1 MSLKMERLEA
11 RVSKDQKDL
20 LQKAAQLEG
29 TSLTEFIVRAAQ
41 DAANR
46 ALERTET
53 LKLTARDRETF
64 VNALIAPPPPAPRL
78 REAAAR
84 YKKITSRQK

>member
-20 LQKAAQLEG
+20 LQKAARLEG
-29 TSLTEFIVRAAQ
+29 SSLTEFIVRAAQ

-46 ALERTET
+46 ALERTEI
-53 LKLTARDRETF
+53 LKLTARDRERF
-64 VNALIAPPPPAPRL
+64 INALIAPPPPKPRL
-78 REAAAR
+78 RKAAAR
-84 YKKITSRQK
+84 YKKIVSRQK